1 MGPTCLPLPDRPRQ
15 DGTVGADLEEPGD
28 WHVRVSDA
36 QRDAV
41 IEQLKERTA
50 DGTLTLDE
58 FAGRV
63 ERALSARTRGD
74 LRTATEGLGDV
85 ATASTS
91 TRRVPSHHTVL
102 AVMSGSHTKGRWRCG
117 RHVTAVAV
125 MGGCLLDFTG
135 AEISVDEVQVT
146 AVAVMGGIEIIVP
159 EGVEVHM
166 DGLPIMGGRGMR
178 VKDVPILP
186 GTPRIVVH
194 AFPIMGGVTVRSRR
208 AKQKPTIE
216 APAPSP
222 PPAQVITETG
232 AAEGA
237 SPPVID
243 GTTTIM
249 FSDVSDYSGITT
261 RLGDAAAHELL
272 REYSQLVRTLLAKHG
287 GHEVKAQGDGFMVAF
302 PSVSRALRCAVE
314 LQQSMDERNRASDG
328 EAVRI
333 HVGVHAGEVVREG
346 SDYLGSTVIV
356 ASRLADAAGP
366 EEILV
371 SAVARELADGSREFG
386 FGAPRSVMLK
396 GFTEPRLAYPVVWA
410 GSTGTDALP
419 DRAEANAASSTA
431 AVASESDNGRVQPVP
446 PRNAPDTSS
455 TMTR

>member
-1 MGPTCLPLPDRPRQ
+1 
-15 DGTVGADLEEPGD
+15 VGADLDEPGD
-28 WHVRVSDA
+28 WHLRVSDA

-58 FAGRV
+58 FTGRV

-85 ATASTS
+85 AAISAS

-178 VKDVPILP
+178 VKDVPVLP

-208 AKQKPTIE
+208 AKQQPTIE
-216 APAPSP
+216 ASPASPRARDIETSGAAEAPSP
-222 PPAQVITETG
+222 PV
-232 AAEGA
+232 
-237 SPPVID
+237 VD

-272 REYSQLVRTLLAKHG
+272 REYSQLVRTLLTKHG

-314 LQQSMDERNRASDG
+314 LQQSMDQRNRASDG

-396 GFTEPRLAYPVVWA
+396 GFPEPRLAYPVVWS
-410 GSTGTDALP
+410 GSTGTDVLP

-431 AVASESDNGRVQPVP
+431 AVASESDNGTVQPLP
-446 PRNAPDTSS
+446 PRSAPDTSS

>member
-1 MGPTCLPLPDRPRQ
+1 MGVDQ
-15 DGTVGADLEEPGD
+15 AEPGD

-36 QRDAV
+36 DRDAV

-58 FAGRV
+58 FASRV

-74 LRTATEGLGDV
+74 LRTATEALG
-85 ATASTS
+85 ATAPVPAK
-91 TRRVPSHHTVL
+91 RRVPTHSTVV

-125 MGGCLLDFTG
+125 MGGCLIDFTG
-135 AEISVDEVQVT
+135 AEIGVDEVQVT

-159 EGVEVHM
+159 EGIDVHM
-166 DGLPIMGGRGMR
+166 DGLPVMGGRSMR
-178 VKDVPILP
+178 VKDVPVLP

-208 AKQKPTIE
+208 AKQPPSMAPPEEPRAVDAAPT
-216 APAPSP
+216 PAVP
-222 PPAQVITETG
+222 TTH
-232 AAEGA
+232 
-237 SPPVID
+237 D

-272 REYSQLVRTLLAKHG
+272 REYAQNVRTLLAKHG

-314 LQQSMDERNRASDG
+314 LQQSMDRRNRGSGG
-328 EAVRI
+328 EPVRI
-333 HVGVHAGEVVREG
+333 HVGIHAGEVVREG
-346 SDYLGSTVIV
+346 NDYLGSTVIV

-386 FGAPRSVMLK
+386 FGAPRSVLLK
-396 GFTEPRLAYPVVWA
+396 GFPEPRLAYPVVWTD
-410 GSTGTDALP
+410 STATGELP
-419 DRAEANAASSTA
+419 DRAEAKAASSTT
-431 AVASESDNGRVQPVP
+431 AVASDSPSESVQPRP
-446 PRNAPDTSS
+446 PREAPDTSS
-455 TMTR
+455 TITR

>member
-1 MGPTCLPLPDRPRQ
+1 MGRTCLPLTVGPRQ
-15 DGTVGADLEEPGD
+15 DVPVSVDQADSGD
-28 WHVRVSDA
+28 WHLRVSDA
-36 QRDAV
+36 ERDAV

-63 ERALSARTRGD
+63 ERALSARTKGD
-74 LRTATEGLGDV
+74 LRMATEALG
-85 ATASTS
+85 ATAPGPT
-91 TRRVPSHHTVL
+91 TGRVPSHHTLL
-102 AVMSGSHTKGRWRCG
+102 AIMSGADTKGRWRCG

-135 AEISVDEVQVT
+135 AEITVDEVQVT
-146 AVAVMGGIEIIVP
+146 AVAVMGGIEILVP
-159 EGVEVHM
+159 EGVDVHM
-166 DGLPIMGGRGMR
+166 DGLPIMGGRSMR
-178 VKDVPILP
+178 VKDVPVLP

-208 AKQKPTIE
+208 KKE
-216 APAPSP
+216 R
-222 PPAQVITETG
+222 PPAVAESTE
-232 AAEGA
+232 
-237 SPPVID
+237 PPAIEKAPETPGVE

-272 REYSQLVRTLLAKHG
+272 REYTHNVRTLLTKHG
-287 GHEVKAQGDGFMVAF
+287 GHEVKAQGDGFMIAF
-302 PSVSRALRCAVE
+302 ASARRALRCAVE
-314 LQQSMDERNRASDG
+314 LQQSMDRRNNPNGG

-333 HVGVHAGEVVREG
+333 HVGIHAGEVVREG
-346 SDYLGSTVIV
+346 NDYLGSTVIV

-386 FGAPRSVMLK
+386 FGAPRSVLLK
-396 GFTEPRLAYPVVWA
+396 GFPEPRLAYPVVWTD
-410 GSTGTDALP
+410 STATGELPVRADAK
-419 DRAEANAASSTA
+419 AASSTA
-431 AVASESDNGRVQPVP
+431 AVASDSDNGSVQPVP

>member
-1 MGPTCLPLPDRPRQ
+1 VPVSVDHPES
-15 DGTVGADLEEPGD
+15 AS

-36 QRDAV
+36 ERDAV

-58 FAGRV
+58 FASRV

-74 LRTATEGLGDV
+74 LITATEALGAV
-85 ATASTS
+85 AP
-91 TRRVPSHHTVL
+91 VPAKRKVPTHHTVV

-125 MGGCLLDFTG
+125 MGGCIIDFTS
-135 AEISVDEVQVT
+135 AEIAVDEVQVT

-159 EGVEVHM
+159 EGIDVHM
-166 DGLPIMGGRGMR
+166 DGLPVMGGRSMR
-178 VKDVPILP
+178 VKDVPVLP

-208 AKQKPTIE
+208 AKQSTTAPAEE
-216 APAPSP
+216 APPLDAAPN
-222 PPAQVITETG
+222 AV
-232 AAEGA
+232 
-237 SPPVID
+237 D

-261 RLGDAAAHELL
+261 RLGDTAAHELL
-272 REYSQLVRTLLAKHG
+272 REYTHNVRSLLAKHG

-302 PSVSRALRCAVE
+302 PSVSRALRCAVQ
-314 LQQSMDERNRASDG
+314 LQQSMDQRNRSSGG
-328 EAVRI
+328 EEVRI
-333 HVGVHAGEVVREG
+333 HVGIHAGEVVREG
-346 SDYLGSTVIV
+346 NDYLGSTVIV

-386 FGAPRSVMLK
+386 FGPPRSVLLK
-396 GFTEPRLAYPVVWA
+396 GFPEPRLAYPVVWA
-410 GSTGTDALP
+410 DSTTTGEP
-419 DRAEANAASSTA
+419 PVRAEANAASSTA
-431 AVASESDNGRVQPVP
+431 AVASDSVNGSTQAVP
-446 PRNAPDTSS
+446 PRNAPDISS
-455 TMTR
+455 TMSR